1 MALSANKRNYKKA
14 FTTHANSYDKLNIGA
29 ITAVVCCYATALNVD

>member
-14 FTTHANSYDKLNIGA
+14 FTTHANSYDKWNIGSDYSRRLLL
-29 ITAVVCCYATALNVD
+29 CYCVECG